1 MRVST
6 TCLLFW
12 FPSCSPALPSIS
24 TQNANIITQRIA
36 FVAGSHGCS
45 DSVQAQ
51 AGPTRHHNPNCRLQ
65 RGNSLTQ
72 ERQIQRLG
80 KDKCAGLHKQQNAV
94 SCRCLLMCTFCG
106 CVLSCVLS
114 CLSSSVLS
122 CVLSCVC
129 RPAFCLVCVCVC
141 VCGFSGLYEALSW
154 NTGSIAVPK
163 RGLVSLTL
171 LVCFDAR
178 DKLPP
183 GCRRSR
189 QDQAVVE
196 TLLHRHA
203 RVDICGGLR

>member
-1 MRVST
+1 MDV
-6 TCLLFW
+6 CYLVFYL
-12 FPSCSPALPSIS
+12 
-24 TQNANIITQRIA
+24 
-36 FVAGSHGCS
+36 
-45 DSVQAQ
+45 
-51 AGPTRHHNPNCRLQ
+51 
-65 RGNSLTQ
+65 
-72 ERQIQRLG
+72 
-80 KDKCAGLHKQQNAV
+80 
-94 SCRCLLMCTFCG
+94 
-106 CVLSCVLS
+106 
-114 CLSSSVLS
+114 
-122 CVLSCVC
+122 VC
-129 RPAFCLVCVCVC
+129 RPAFCLVCCLVSVVPRFVLCVCVC